1 MYEALEGGSLPVV
14 EPDEYHARLLGSDF
28 SLPTLAFPEGMDAK
42 LCPPLEVSK
51 ERADRVRR
59 GEGAV
64 GSEEGRYTAGGAC
77 DVWSRLSDLISS
89 FGNERYEERRAKV
102 LQWWR
107 GHKQAVGMNVGRLVQ
122 YGSAWGKDSSA
133 WSDGGQPAAVGAT
146 GAASV
151 VTEGECAHYDLACWA
166 EVNRGKDADDSVL
179 HEAIQEARTKV
190 ESLFEV
196 WDTGAGDEEP
206 HSHSTWEW
214 DGQGNPPPVEELDVG
229 TYPQPGCR
237 NDCDC
242 AGADSCGKN
251 GICQRFTVADPVLLT
266 QEGRPAGRCDAYGPQ
281 FGALGYIS
289 EILVVNMNSTVK
301 DALRWAKVIMAKFSV
316 AYLSVER
323 WPARVPH

>member
-214 DGQGNPPPVEELDVG
+214 DGQGNPPPAEELDVG

-242 AGADSCGKN
+242 AGADSCGGKRDLPAVHR
-251 GICQRFTVADPVLLT
+251 GRSRFAVTGRSTGRAMRCLWPTVW
-266 QEGRPAGRCDAYGPQ
+266 G
-281 FGALGYIS
+281 
-289 EILVVNMNSTVK
+289 
-301 DALRWAKVIMAKFSV
+301 
-316 AYLSVER
+316 
-323 WPARVPH
+323 ARVHFRDSGGQHELDGQRCASLGQGDHG